1 MRRLAGRRGAVMSAF
16 DPEVVKKDFP
26 LLSRTGRNGNP
37 LVYLDSGATSQKPRQ
52 VLDAE
57 RGFYE
62 KHNAAV
68 HRGAHLLAEEAT
80 AAYEAARATIAAFIG
95 AAAGKSGYPKNA
107 TAGLNPGGARMRNSA
122 PD

>member
-37 LVYLDSGATSQKPRQ
+37 LVYLDSGATSQKPNR

-57 RGFYE
+57 RDFYE

-80 AAYEAARATIAAFIG
+80 DAYEGARVTIGRFIG
-95 AAAGKSGYPKNA
+95 ADDPSEIVFVKNTTEAITLAPYAMTNAA
-107 TAGLNPGGARMRNSA
+107 
-122 PD
+122 